1 MSNLFV
7 VAFDDQ
13 HGAERLLN
21 ALAEFQRQNLIKVD
35 DAAILTRRADG
46 KPKIKQARSLVG
58 VGALGGAFWGMLIG
72 LLFLVPWLGI
82 AIGAGIGALSGK
94 LAGTGVDKKFIEE
107 VSAAVKPGGS
117 ALFAYTREGV
127 ADKILPQLKQFDGK
141 LIHTSLSNEQEAKL
155 REAFGAEEMEPS
167 GTHR

>member
-13 HGAERLLN
+13 HGADRLLN
-21 ALAEFQRQNLIKVD
+21 ALAEWQRQNLIKVD

-46 KPKIKQARSLVG
+46 KPKIKQARNLVG
-58 VGALGGAFWGMLIG
+58 PGALGGAFWGMLIG
-72 LLFLVPWLGI
+72 LLFLAPWLGM

-94 LAGTGVDKKFIEE
+94 LASAGVDKKFIED
-107 VSAAVKPGGS
+107 VSASVKPGGS
-117 ALFAYTREGV
+117 ALFVYTREAV
-127 ADKILPQLKQFDGK
+127 VDKIVPQLKQFNGK

-155 REAFGAEEMEPS
+155 KEALGVEEMEPS
-167 GTHR
+167 GIK